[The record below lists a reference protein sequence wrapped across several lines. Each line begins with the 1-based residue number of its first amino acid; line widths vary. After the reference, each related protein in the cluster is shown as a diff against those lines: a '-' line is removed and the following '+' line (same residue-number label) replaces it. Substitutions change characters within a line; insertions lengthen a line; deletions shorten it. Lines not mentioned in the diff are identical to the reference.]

1 MASLVIKNLPED
13 IHARLKAAAVKNHR
27 SMTMQAVI
35 FLEEGLGAKRLQDMT
50 PPIKFPYKLTD
61 EFLNRAKREGRA

>member
-27 SMTMQAVI
+27 SMTGQAVAI
-35 FLEEGLGAKRLQDMT
+35 LEEGLGAKRSADM
-50 PPIKFPYKLTD
+50 PKPIAFPFKITQ
-61 EFLNRAKREGRA
+61 EFLDRAKREGRA